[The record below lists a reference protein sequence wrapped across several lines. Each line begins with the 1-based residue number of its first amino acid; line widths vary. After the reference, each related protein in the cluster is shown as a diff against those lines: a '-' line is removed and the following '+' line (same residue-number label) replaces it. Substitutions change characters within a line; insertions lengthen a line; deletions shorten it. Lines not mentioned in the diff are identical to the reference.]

1 MSDSYESVLFSE
13 SKPIKESILNC
24 KLLIACLW
32 LHNTPK
38 NTVMLFLRFLRQFFV
53 LFQLALNYK
62 LKPFARII

>member
-1 MSDSYESVLFSE
+1 MSDSYESVLLSE
-13 SKPIKESILNC
+13 SKPIKKSILNC

-38 NTVMLFLRFLRQFFV
+38 NTVMFLRFLRLFIV

-62 LKPFARII
+62 LKPFAQII